1 LLPRRLPVSDHE
13 NKPAP
18 EPVVAWASSVENIVV
33 SRNGENRVHVRTTV
47 AAMTDGSVRASA
59 EVVE

>member
-1 LLPRRLPVSDHE
+1 MSDHE